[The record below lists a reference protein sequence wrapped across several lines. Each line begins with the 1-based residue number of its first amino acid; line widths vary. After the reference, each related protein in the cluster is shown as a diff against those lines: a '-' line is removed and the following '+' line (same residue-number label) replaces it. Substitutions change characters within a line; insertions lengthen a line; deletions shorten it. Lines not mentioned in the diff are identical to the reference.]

1 MSLTKDNHWD
11 ELEVSP
17 EEQRRLNDE
26 HQQQHMA
33 VFADIQ
39 APFVRPSKA
48 TIAEWSG
55 NLIEAIQS
63 GFIDPFE
70 AHMRLKSIMQSC
82 DIALKATEED
92 AMKAA
97 VKHGKNGVYMG
108 NEFRISDG
116 KKVYKYENCPN
127 IIELERQLKAAK
139 EIAKQMAMHNVEHMA
154 DHKTGELLSPA
165 TIEYGKESITITF
178 K

>member
-39 APFVRPSKA
+39 APFITPSKA

-70 AHMRLKSIMQSC
+70 AHMRLKAIMQSC
-82 DIALKATEED
+82 EIALKATEED

-97 VKHGKNGVYMG
+97 ALHGKSGVYMG
-108 NEFRISDG
+108 NEFRLSEG
-116 KKVYKYENCPN
+116 KTTYKYDKCPN
-127 IIELERQLKAAK
+127 IVELEKQLKSAK
-139 EIAKQMAMHNVEHMA
+139 ELAKTMAHGNKQPFA
-154 DHKTGELLSPA
+154 DTETGEIFYPA
-165 TIEYGKESITITF
+165 RIEGGKESITITF